1 MKTSLSH
8 LPEKKQFE
16 INHITEIIREVINP
30 EMIILFGS
38 YAKGRQV
45 EHRYT
50 GRDGSLNEYIS
61 DYDFLVVTK
70 KVTEETS
77 DQEWSIEEQAEI
89 YDVPV
94 NLEIHEAAFINEGL
108 EKGQY
113 FFSDILKEGILLYS
127 NNDIVFADPKILTV
141 DEQKTIALEH
151 YNTWFTKGA
160 RALRLAKDALKDS
173 LSKGEDFNDV
183 VFLLHQSAERLYYST
198 LLVATGYKPKTH
210 NLRKLRQKSKHISED
225 LFLIFKAETDKSE
238 KHLFELLKKGYVD
251 ARYKRNYSIKLEE
264 VEILIKRLEVMCN
277 LVEEICGSKIKSLA
291 NTN

>member
-16 INHITEIIREVINP
+16 IKHIAEIIQEVINP
-30 EMIILFGS
+30 EMIVLFGS

-77 DQEWSIEEQAEI
+77 DQEWTIEERAEI

-94 NLEIHEAAFINEGL
+94 NLEIHETDFINEGL

-113 FFSDILKEGILLYS
+113 FFSDILKEGILLYG
-127 NNDIVFADPKILTV
+127 NNDIAFANPKILTLE
-141 DEQKTIALEH
+141 EQKTIALEH
-151 YNTWFTKGA
+151 YTTWFTKGA
-160 RALRLAKDALKDS
+160 RALRLAKDAIKDS
-173 LSKGEDFNDV
+173 LANSEDFNDV
-183 VFLLHQSAERLYYST
+183 VFLLHQAAERLYYST
-198 LLVATGYKPKTH
+198 LLVTTGYKPKTH

-225 LFLIFKAETDKSE
+225 LFLIFKAETDKSD

-264 VEILIKRLEVMCN
+264 VEILIQRLEVMCN
-277 LVEEICGSKIKSLA
+277 LVEEICISKIKSLT